1 LALVVSVQSYFQ
13 GSKIKSEYTYHHY
26 NNYII
31 FKQSFYHLLDGTNL
45 YQPYPEESADL
56 YKYSPTFSLFFGLL
70 AWLPDLAGLII
81 WNLLNALVLF
91 FAIKSIPGLTHKA
104 KVWLS
109 LFVLFEMVGSLQN
122 SQSNALTVGLIILAF
137 SFLEKKKYFWAS
149 FFIVFPVFIKLF
161 GIVAFTLY
169 IFYPNKPKL
178 LLFTAFWFVFLV
190 FSPLVFT
197 SFSGL
202 LMQYNEWGNLLTND
216 HSISQGISIFGIIQ
230 SWFNIHVSKIYILF
244 SGILLFLL
252 PLIRFKKYDDLP
264 FRLLMLASIL
274 IWVIVFNHKAE
285 SPTFV
290 IAMCG
295 IGIYL
300 FSGSFTKAKM
310 GLMVLSLLLTSLMF
324 QDFIPKTFR
333 NEYIIAY
340 NLKVLPSV
348 VVWLFVIVEMLNRKN
363 PVETEKI
370 MD

>member
-1 LALVVSVQSYFQ
+1 
-13 GSKIKSEYTYHHY
+13 
-26 NNYII
+26 
-31 FKQSFYHLLDGTNL
+31 LDGTSL

-56 YKYSPTFSLFFGLL
+56 YKYSPAFSLFFGAL
-70 AWLPDLAGLII
+70 AWLPNLPGLLI

-91 FAIKSIPGLTHKA
+91 FAIKSIPGLTDKA

-122 SQSNALTVGLIILAF
+122 SQSNSLTVGLIILAF

-161 GIVAFTLY
+161 GIVAFALY
-169 IFYPNKPKL
+169 IFYPKKPKL
-178 LLFTAFWFVFLV
+178 LLFTTFWFVFLI
-190 FSPLVFT
+190 FIPLFAT
-197 SFSGL
+197 SISGL
-202 LMQYNEWGNLLTND
+202 LMQYTEWGNLLAND
-216 HSISQGISIFGIIQ
+216 HSLSQGISIFGIIQ
-230 SWFNIHVSKIYILF
+230 TWFNVHISKIYILLI
-244 SGILLFLL
+244 GILIFLF
-252 PLIRFKKYDDLP
+252 PMVRFKKYDDQP

-300 FSGSFTKAKM
+300 FSGNFTKTKM
-310 GLMVLSLLLTSLMF
+310 GLLVFSLLLTSLMF

-333 NEYIIAY
+333 NDCIIAY

-348 VVWLFVIVEMLNRKN
+348 VVWLLIIKEMLFGKKWSFFAESLA
-363 PVETEKI
+363 PTE
-370 MD
+370 